1 MREINELI
9 NKEEKGINRGLFQE
23 HFKMQM
29 PSDML
34 KALYTT
40 NDKKK
45 SSNLVDLIKSGL
57 NDFFKKN

>member
-1 MREINELI
+1 MI

-57 NDFFKKN
+57 NDF

>member
-1 MREINELI
+1 
-9 NKEEKGINRGLFQE
+9 
-23 HFKMQM
+23 MQM
-29 PSDML
+29 LSDML

-57 NDFFKKN
+57 NDF